1 MITDWIRLQGN
12 LTLSKLSRII
22 NKQLLNTILSS
33 SDFLQSSPVKLFDI
47 TKAPLKIPN
56 FLAPVLNFS
65 RNLTPKQ
72 NLLFS
77 HTRVINL
84 SFNSNPRNFCS
95 SSPPHM
101 ETVVNQKIPS
111 SKEVTDSTLSR
122 EKDHFWVS
130 IPVSA
135 YYKFNRIDLKGLIAE
150 NQDNLIHHTSGE
162 INYAVLKFGNGSSQT
177 PSRDS
182 EANLSGSSHSYMVVF
197 PYGSTVVFNMLD
209 GEVDGHLKIVERH
222 ASGLAETGKDGAS
235 FQNYHIKY
243 EVREK
248 SSLPMWMQ
256 GGRGYVMLQRLD
268 MQGIRAISSV
278 LGQSIAL
285 DYYFRKV
292 DGVIAAFAEL
302 PRARRTIRS
311 RIMRKKRMYQLVGR
325 ANSTLVEL
333 VVKLGLFERSEVASM
348 EDGNYSR
355 MLEYL
360 KDQFE
365 LNKKIVGIDFYL
377 RLMER
382 FTEFVGA
389 DMMWR
394 YILGVHGLIAICA
407 GLVYCF
413 SPLITSLYSLAGA
426 IMTKTNTVKV
436 TY

>member
-1 MITDWIRLQGN
+1 M
-12 LTLSKLSRII
+12 SKLSHII
-22 NKQLLNTILSS
+22 KKQLLNTILSS
-33 SDFLQSSPVKLFDI
+33 SASLQSSPVKLIDR

-72 NLLFS
+72 NFLFS

-95 SSPPHM
+95 SSSPHM

-111 SKEVTDSTLSR
+111 SKEVTDSTRSR
-122 EKDHFWVS
+122 EKDHLWVS
-130 IPVSA
+130 IPVRA
-135 YYKFNRIDLKGLIAE
+135 YYKFNRFG
-150 NQDNLIHHTSGE
+150 
-162 INYAVLKFGNGSSQT
+162 INYAVLKFCNGSSQT

-197 PYGSTVVFNMLD
+197 PYGSTVTFNMLD
-209 GEVDGHLKIVERH
+209 GEVDGYLKIIERH

-248 SSLPMWMQ
+248 SSFPMWMQ
-256 GGRGYVMLQRLD
+256 GGRGYVMLQHLD
-268 MQGIRAISSV
+268 MEGIRAISSV

-285 DYYFRKV
+285 DYYFHKV
-292 DGVIAAFAEL
+292 DGAIAAFAEL
-302 PRARRTIRS
+302 PRGRRTIRS
-311 RIMRKKRMYQLVGR
+311 RIMRKKKMYQLVGR

-333 VVKLGLFERSEVASM
+333 VVKLGLFERSEIASM

-365 LNKKIVGIDFYL
+365 LNQKIVGIDFYL
-377 RLMER
+377 RVMER

-394 YILGVHGLIAICA
+394 YILAAHGLIVICA

-413 SPLITSLYSLAGA
+413 LPLITSLSSLADV

>member
-1 MITDWIRLQGN
+1 
-12 LTLSKLSRII
+12 
-22 NKQLLNTILSS
+22 
-33 SDFLQSSPVKLFDI
+33 
-47 TKAPLKIPN
+47 
-56 FLAPVLNFS
+56 
-65 RNLTPKQ
+65 
-72 NLLFS
+72 
-77 HTRVINL
+77 
-84 SFNSNPRNFCS
+84 
-95 SSPPHM
+95 
-101 ETVVNQKIPS
+101 
-111 SKEVTDSTLSR
+111 
-122 EKDHFWVS
+122 
-130 IPVSA
+130 
-135 YYKFNRIDLKGLIAE
+135 
-150 NQDNLIHHTSGE
+150 
-162 INYAVLKFGNGSSQT
+162 
-177 PSRDS
+177 
-182 EANLSGSSHSYMVVF
+182 
-197 PYGSTVVFNMLD
+197 
-209 GEVDGHLKIVERH
+209 
-222 ASGLAETGKDGAS
+222 
-235 FQNYHIKY
+235 Y

-268 MQGIRAISSV
+268 MEGIHAISSV

-333 VVKLGLFERSEVASM
+333 VVKLGLFERSEIASM

-365 LNKKIVGIDFYL
+365 LNQKIVGIDFYL

-382 FTEFVGA
+382 FTEFAGA

-394 YILGVHGLIAICA
+394 YILTAHGLIVICA
-407 GLVYCF
+407 GLMYCF
-413 SPLITSLYSLAGA
+413 SPLITSLYSLADV

-436 TY
+436 TYSSFSPIRYVSSLSLNIFSSLLME